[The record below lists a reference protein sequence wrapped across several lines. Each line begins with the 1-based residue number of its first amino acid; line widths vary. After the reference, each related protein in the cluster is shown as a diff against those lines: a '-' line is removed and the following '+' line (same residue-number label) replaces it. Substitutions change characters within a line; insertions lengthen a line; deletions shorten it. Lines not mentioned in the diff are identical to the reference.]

1 VDVLERFQGS
11 EIATENYQE
20 CPEHGEQHTAA
31 SHLELGLG
39 IGDGVNNVSLFGL
52 QQGHAVEVKVGVRFS
67 TIAASSD
74 HVLFELSDSA
84 DAKLVES

>member
-1 VDVLERFQGS
+1 MLESFQGS

-20 CPEHGEQHTAA
+20 CAEHGEQHTAP

-39 IGDGVNNVSLFGL
+39 GRVNNVPLFGL
-52 QQGHAVEVKVGVRFS
+52 QQGHAVEVKVCVRFS
-67 TIAASSD
+67 AVGASSD
-74 HVLFELSDSA
+74 HVLYEFSDSA